1 MGIHTVFAVIDLV
14 VMNKYNW
21 NKSEKNH
28 HKHRR
33 EGGE

>member
-21 NKSEKNH
+21 KKSEK
-28 HKHRR
+28 KSSQTQ
-33 EGGE
+33 

>member
-21 NKSEKNH
+21 KKSEKNH
-28 HKHRR
+28 CKHS